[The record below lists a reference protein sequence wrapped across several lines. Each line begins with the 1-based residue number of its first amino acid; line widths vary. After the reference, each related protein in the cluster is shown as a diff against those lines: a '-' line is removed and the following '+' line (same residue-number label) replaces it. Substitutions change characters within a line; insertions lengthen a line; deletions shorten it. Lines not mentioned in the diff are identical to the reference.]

1 VSEWD
6 VFFLSTKSQSVTRLL
21 HCGECM
27 TQELS
32 EVVTVRFAK
41 SVVDELKQLQ
51 VSIGI
56 PPSEFIRRAVAE
68 KLEKNVEVDSH
79 GKQ

>member
-1 VSEWD
+1 
-6 VFFLSTKSQSVTRLL
+6 
-21 HCGECM
+21 M